1 MEGLANVFP
10 VFFFLVAALVCMTT
24 MNRMVEEQRTQ
35 IGVLKALGYGEATI
49 MGKYLFYSGSAA
61 LTGCIAGYF
70 LGIHLFPYVI
80 WQAYGMM
87 YEMGDIV
94 FVSDAATALLCLA
107 CALLCSMGTTW
118 FSCRRE
124 LREVAADLMRPKTP
138 RAGKRVFL
146 ERVPFVWNRLKFLHK
161 VSVRNI
167 IRYKRRFLMM
177 VIGISGCT
185 ALLVTGFGIRDSVTD
200 IADQQFMEIQTYQIG
215 VTLKN
220 GVQGAGSASL
230 DGIREAL
237 AVYGGTCIASLE
249 TTMDMETADGVKAVN
264 LIVVEDPVQLSG
276 YIDLHTPAGEALA
289 YPQDGEAVICEKL
302 SERYRIRIGDTIH
315 LVDEDRR
322 EIEAVV
328 SGICENYI
336 YNYVYLNAGTYE
348 KALGDLSYKNLY
360 VDLAEE
366 ADVHAAGA
374 ALMKADN
381 VTAVSVNADML
392 IRFSSM
398 MGSMDYIVF
407 VIIACAAAL
416 AFIVLYNL
424 NNINITERIR
434 EIATIKVLGF
444 YKNET
449 ASYVFRENTVLTAI
463 GCAAGLLLG
472 KALHLYV
479 MHKVDIDLMSFD
491 IHIRAVSYLLSVC
504 LTFVFTWVVNRI
516 MSVKLDTI
524 NMAESLKSV
533 D

>member
-1 MEGLANVFP
+1 M
-10 VFFFLVAALVCMTT
+10 
-24 MNRMVEEQRTQ
+24 
-35 IGVLKALGYGEATI
+35 
-49 MGKYLFYSGSAA
+49 
-61 LTGCIAGYF
+61 
-70 LGIHLFPYVI
+70 
-80 WQAYGMM
+80 
-87 YEMGDIV
+87 
-94 FVSDAATALLCLA
+94 
-107 CALLCSMGTTW
+107 
-118 FSCRRE
+118 
-124 LREVAADLMRPKTP
+124 
-138 RAGKRVFL
+138 
-146 ERVPFVWNRLKFLHK
+146 
-161 VSVRNI
+161 
-167 IRYKRRFLMM
+167 
-177 VIGISGCT
+177 
-185 ALLVTGFGIRDSVTD
+185 
-200 IADQQFMEIQTYQIG
+200 
-215 VTLKN
+215 
-220 GVQGAGSASL
+220 
-230 DGIREAL
+230 
-237 AVYGGTCIASLE
+237 
-249 TTMDMETADGVKAVN
+249 
-264 LIVVEDPVQLSG
+264 
-276 YIDLHTPAGEALA
+276 
-289 YPQDGEAVICEKL
+289 
-302 SERYRIRIGDTIH
+302 
-315 LVDEDRR
+315 
-322 EIEAVV
+322 

-392 IRFSSM
+392 TRFSSM